1 MMRRLPFALSI
12 ALSLALALASSL
24 PAHAAL
30 RATVDNQQIAPGD
43 TVQLTLTHDGQTS
56 SRPNLAPLKQDF
68 DIVGTSS
75 SSQVQI
81 INGKVNSV
89 TALEVSLSPRHPG
102 RVTIPA
108 LTWDS
113 DTSQP
118 LTLNVTGNGGGT
130 NSGGANAAA
139 PGKLFVE
146 TDVDTKSPYVQ
157 AAVHVTVRV
166 YAAVPL
172 SHADLEFEDT
182 NAALVREVGT
192 DGVSNVEKNGL
203 SYQVVTRQYL
213 VFPQHSG
220 QVSIP
225 GPTLSG
231 NIPDRSRSMGLSD
244 PFSGVFGNSPF
255 AGMMGTLKP
264 IRVHGDPI
272 VLDVQ
277 PRPAGANSSY
287 WLPAR
292 NVSLQAHWN
301 PSSLEAHVG
310 DPITLDLKL
319 QAEGLTAAQLPDLSA
334 LLRQPSDLKAY
345 PDQPN
350 LKDTNQGSEI
360 IGTRD
365 QSIALIADQAGR
377 FTIPELHLNWWD
389 TRANQAREV
398 TLPAQT
404 LTVQPA
410 PGSAPLPAQTQ
421 QPAPSQSAQTPPPA
435 RETTPPQPAGPA
447 EFPWKWISA
456 GLALLWLATVG
467 AWLLTRNRRPASA
480 AAPTPEEPTSA
491 TNAAQARSAFLA
503 ACRANDAAA
512 ARRNLL
518 LWANAKWSGPRI
530 QGLNALARLLGDPG
544 ITKLLQ
550 ALDRACYAQDP
561 WEGRELANAL
571 QDLKLPKRAG
581 PAKTRELAPLYR

>member
-1 MMRRLPFALSI
+1 MMRRFPFL
-12 ALSLALALASSL
+12 LSLALALSL

-30 RATVDNQQIAPGD
+30 HATVDNQQVAPGD

-89 TALEVSLSPRHPG
+89 TALEVSLAPKHAG
-102 RVTIPA
+102 KVTIPA
-108 LTWDS
+108 LNWDS

-118 LTLNVTGNGGGT
+118 VTLNVTANAGSGT

-139 PGKLFVE
+139 PGKVFLE
-146 TDVDTKSPYVQ
+146 TDVDTRSPYVQ

-172 SHADLEFEDT
+172 SHADLQFEDT
-182 NAALVREVGT
+182 NAALVRDVGT
-192 DGVSNVEKNGL
+192 DAVNNVEKNGL

-231 NIPDRSRSMGLSD
+231 NIPDRSRALGAAD
-244 PFSGVFGNSPF
+244 PFAGVFGNSPF

-272 VLDVQ
+272 VLNVQ
-277 PRPAGANSSY
+277 PRPDAANSSY

-301 PSSLEAHVG
+301 PASLEAHVG
-310 DPITLDLKL
+310 DPVTLDLKL
-319 QAEGLTAAQLPDLSA
+319 QAEGLTAAQLPDLST
-334 LLRQPSDLKAY
+334 LLRQPSSLKAY

-350 LKDTNQGSEI
+350 LKDTTQGSEI
-360 IGTRD
+360 VGTRD
-365 QSIALIADQAGR
+365 QSIALIADQAGH
-377 FTIPELHLNWWD
+377 FTIPELHVTWWD
-389 TRANQAREV
+389 THANQAREV
-398 TLPAQT
+398 TLAAQT
-404 LTVQPA
+404 LTIQPA
-410 PGSAPLPAQTQ
+410 PGSAPVQTQAQ
-421 QPAPSQSAQTPPPA
+421 QPASSGATSQNSRPPPPHD
-435 RETTPPQPAGPA
+435 TTRPQPAGPA
-447 EFPWKWISA
+447 ESPWKWVSA
-456 GLALLWLATVG
+456 GLGLLWLVTLG
-467 AWLLTRNRRPASA
+467 AWLLTRNRRSVPTAPEAAREDANAVANAS
-480 AAPTPEEPTSA
+480 
-491 TNAAQARSAFLA
+491 QARSAFLA

-530 QGLNALARLLGDPG
+530 QGLNALAKLLGDPG
-544 ITKLLQ
+544 ITPLLQ
-550 ALDRACYAQDP
+550 ALDRACYAQDS
-561 WEGRELANAL
+561 WNGSELANAL
-571 QDLKLPKRAG
+571 PDLKLPKRAS
-581 PAKTRELAPLYR
+581 PPRTRELAPLYR

>member
-1 MMRRLPFALSI
+1 MMRRFLLAS
-12 ALSLALALASSL
+12 SLALIASL

-30 RATVDNQQIAPGD
+30 RATVDNQQVAPGD
-43 TVQLTLTHDGQTS
+43 TVQLTLTHDGQSS

-68 DIVGTSS
+68 DIVGTST

-81 INGKVNSV
+81 INGRVNSV
-89 TALEVSLSPRHPG
+89 TALDVSLAPKHAG

-118 LTLNVTGNGGGT
+118 LTLNVTASAGSGT
-130 NSGGANAAA
+130 NSSGANTAP
-139 PGKLFVE
+139 PGKVFVE

-172 SHADLEFEDT
+172 SHADLQFEDT
-182 NAALVREVGT
+182 NAALVRDVGT
-192 DGVSNVEKNGL
+192 DAVNNVEKNGV

-220 QVSIP
+220 QISIP

-231 NIPDRSRSMGLSD
+231 NVPDRSRGMGLAD
-244 PFSGVFGNSPF
+244 PFAGVFGNSPF

-272 VLDVQ
+272 VLNVQ
-277 PRPAGANSSY
+277 PRPAAANSSY

-310 DPITLDLKL
+310 DPVTLDLKL
-319 QAEGLTAAQLPDLSA
+319 QAEGLTAAQLPDLA
-334 LLRQPSDLKAY
+334 TLLRQPASLKAY
-345 PDQPN
+345 PDQPS
-350 LKDTNQGSEI
+350 LKDLTQGSEV

-398 TLPAQT
+398 TVPAQT
-404 LTVQPA
+404 LTIQPA
-410 PGSAPLPAQTQ
+410 PGSAPVQVQTQ
-421 QPAPSQSAQTPPPA
+421 QPVIQTPSPHSD
-435 RETTPPQPAGPA
+435 TTRPQPAGPA
-447 EFPWKWISA
+447 GFPWKWVSA
-456 GLALLWLATVG
+456 ALGLLWLVTVG
-467 AWLLTRNRRPASA
+467 AWIFTRNRRSA
-480 AAPTPEEPTSA
+480 PTATAAPDDSA
-491 TNAAQARSAFLA
+491 HAAKASQARSAFYA
-503 ACRANDAAA
+503 ACRANDAAT

-518 LWANAKWSGPRI
+518 LWANAEWSGPRI
-530 QGLNALARLLGDPG
+530 QGVNALGKLLADAE

-550 ALDRACYAQDP
+550 ALDRACYAQDS
-561 WEGRELANAL
+561 WNGSELAHAL
-571 QDLKLPKRAG
+571 PDLKLPKRTD
-581 PAKTRELAPLYR
+581 PARTRELAPLYR

>member
-1 MMRRLPFALSI
+1 MMRRFLLVLGI
-12 ALSLALALASSL
+12 ALAASL

-30 RATVDNQQIAPGD
+30 RATLDNRQVAQGD
-43 TVQLTLTHDGQTS
+43 TVQLTLTHDGQTG

-81 INGKVNSV
+81 VNGKVSST
-89 TALEVSLSPRHPG
+89 TALAVSLAPKHSG
-102 RVTIPA
+102 ASTIPS
-108 LTWDS
+108 LTWDT

-118 LTLNVTGNGGGT
+118 LTLNVTGNGST
-130 NSGGANAAA
+130 NNGDANATA
-139 PGKLFVE
+139 PSKVLVE

-172 SHADLEFEDT
+172 SHADLDFEDT
-182 NAALVREVGT
+182 NAALVRQVGT
-192 DGVSNVEKNGL
+192 DAVSNADKNGL

-231 NIPDRSRSMGLSD
+231 SIPDRGRAQGFAD

-272 VLDVQ
+272 VLNVQ
-277 PRPAGANSSY
+277 PRPASVSSSY

-301 PSSLEAHVG
+301 PTSLEAHVG

-319 QAEGLTAAQLPDLSA
+319 QAEGLTAAQLPDLA
-334 LLRQPSDLKAY
+334 TLLKQPSSLKAY
-345 PDQPN
+345 PDQAS
-350 LKDTNQGSEI
+350 LKDTTQGAEV

-365 QSIALIADQAGR
+365 QSIALIADQAGH
-377 FTIPELHLNWWD
+377 FTVPELHVNWWD

-421 QPAPSQSAQTPPPA
+421 QPAGNTATASNVQTPPAPTQ
-435 RETTPPQPAGPA
+435 RPGVSTEL
-447 EFPWKWISA
+447 PWKRISF
-456 GLALLWLATVG
+456 GLGLLWLVTVG
-467 AWLLTRNRRPASA
+467 AWLIMRNRRPAAPAATAPDEQSA
-480 AAPTPEEPTSA
+480 SA
-491 TNAAQARSAFLA
+491 KNASQARSAFLA
-503 ACRANDAAA
+503 ACRANDASA

-518 LWANAKWSGPRI
+518 VWANAKWSGPRI
-530 QGLNALARLLGDPG
+530 QGLNALARLLGNPQ
-544 ITKLLQ
+544 TTRLLHD
-550 ALDRACYAQDP
+550 LDRACYAQDP
-561 WEGRELANAL
+561 WEGSALANAL
-571 QDLKLPKRAG
+571 PDLQLPKRSAAVG
-581 PAKTRELAPLYR
+581 SGELAPLYR

>member
-1 MMRRLPFALSI
+1 MMRRFLLVLGI
-12 ALSLALALASSL
+12 ALAASL

-30 RATVDNQQIAPGD
+30 RATLDNRQVAQGD
-43 TVQLTLTHDGQTS
+43 TVQLTLTHDGQTG

-81 INGKVNSV
+81 VNGKVSST
-89 TALEVSLSPRHPG
+89 TALAVSLAPKHSG
-102 RVTIPA
+102 ASTIPS
-108 LTWDS
+108 LTWDA

-118 LTLNVTGNGGGT
+118 LTLNVTGNGST
-130 NSGGANAAA
+130 NNGDANATA
-139 PGKLFVE
+139 PSKVLVE

-172 SHADLEFEDT
+172 SHADLDFEDT
-182 NAALVREVGT
+182 NAALVRQVGT
-192 DGVSNVEKNGL
+192 DAVSNADKNGL

-231 NIPDRSRSMGLSD
+231 SIPDRGRAQGFAD

-272 VLDVQ
+272 VLNVQ
-277 PRPAGANSSY
+277 PRPASVSSSY

-301 PSSLEAHVG
+301 HASLEAHVG

-319 QAEGLTAAQLPDLSA
+319 QAEGLTAAQLPDLA
-334 LLRQPSDLKAY
+334 TLLKQPSSLKAY
-345 PDQPN
+345 PDQAS
-350 LKDTNQGSEI
+350 LKDTTQGAEV

-365 QSIALIADQAGR
+365 QSIALIADQAGH
-377 FTIPELHLNWWD
+377 FTVPELHVNWWD

-421 QPAPSQSAQTPPPA
+421 QPAGNTATASNVQTPPAPTQ
-435 RETTPPQPAGPA
+435 RPGVSTEL
-447 EFPWKWISA
+447 PWKRISF
-456 GLALLWLATVG
+456 GLGLLWLVTVG
-467 AWLLTRNRRPASA
+467 AWLIMRNRRPAAPAATAPDEQSA
-480 AAPTPEEPTSA
+480 SA
-491 TNAAQARSAFLA
+491 KNASQARSAFLA
-503 ACRANDAAA
+503 ACRANDASA

-518 LWANAKWSGPRI
+518 VWANAKWSGPRI
-530 QGLNALARLLGDPG
+530 QGLNALARLLGNPQ
-544 ITKLLQ
+544 TTRLLHD
-550 ALDRACYAQDP
+550 LDRACYAQDP
-561 WEGRELANAL
+561 WEGSALANAL
-571 QDLKLPKRAG
+571 PDLQLPKRSAAVG
-581 PAKTRELAPLYR
+581 SGELAPLYR